1 MKNIPKSVTAAA
13 IVLVVA
19 VIAVS
24 VFTHKKEQ
32 YREISEKTSHEPQ
45 SFNKAKPGEKIRER
59 RPDVPNPVR
68 EPELERPRTEV
79 LPDRPIPP
87 DARSKP
93 RPFDRYNPSEQ
104 FPGRENWTENQ
115 ELLRRSIMD
124 ASEPLDREAI
134 RESLQS
140 LDWEQSIA
148 LRESLRSIDREQISA
163 WAEEVFRPDFE
174 KLRDTAQFLQSMSTN
189 EQRALEEVLRPTV
202 ETLGDNLQSMSMEDQ
217 IKTARE
223 AARVIEEQIKAMREA
238 RAAMENGDMPD
249 SIMNNAQNIQE
260 LLRNRNMNRKPQRRA
275 E

>member
-115 ELLRRSIMD
+115 ELLRRRIMD

-134 RESLQS
+134 RNSLQS
-140 LDWEQSIA
+140 LQSM
-148 LRESLRSIDREQISA
+148 DGEQIRA
-163 WAEEVFRPDFE
+163 LAEEVRPAFETFR
-174 KLRDTAQFLQSMSTN
+174 
-189 EQRALEEVLRPTV
+189 
-202 ETLGDNLQSMSMEDQ
+202 DNLQSMDREQ
-217 IKTARE
+217 IRAMWEESRPAFETFMDSLQS
-223 AARVIEEQIKAMREA
+223 VDSEQIKAMREA
-238 RAAMENGDMPD
+238 RAAMENGDIPD
-249 SIMNNAQNIQE
+249 LIMNNAQNIQE